1 MNSPHPH
8 SAAPSR
14 PRIGWILSGGRERA
28 SSRLQG
34 YCIHEWLARN
44 GVASEI
50 IADHCMAMDSA
61 CSFGFVRSL
70 WRLRRSEAT
79 HVIVESPTY
88 VMDYLAMAARK
99 WGKGVLAVRCDRHSG
114 DYDAMYDLTILPTQG
129 LKEALGIRQ
138 AAVIDDM
145 VEIPPSLHKTD
156 YASPSPIKV
165 AWVGHADYEPYIT
178 ELVDALMRKREIA
191 SRFAFELISRGKFAT
206 KQWAEE
212 SVAQDILSCDIALI
226 SVPKGPWYVNKSI
239 NRLAMMFSLAMPV
252 IASPIPSYQ
261 TLGTHGT
268 NVLFAGST
276 EEIAASLLALQSE
289 AERRRLGVNAK
300 RALGDRYSP
309 DRIVPQWLDALRS
322 VPFPSSSPSKMNRRL
337 RVLSTAVNAIAEA
350 CFVLPKNPRPA
361 TEPESCHK

>member
-1 MNSPHPH
+1 MNFIHHKQPVPSAPHV
-8 SAAPSR
+8 
-14 PRIGWILSGGRERA
+14 GWILSGGRERA

-34 YCIHEWLARN
+34 YCIHEWLGRN

-50 IADHCMAMDSA
+50 IAAHCMAMGSA
-61 CSFGFVRSL
+61 YGFGFMRSL
-70 WRLRRSEAT
+70 WRLRRSETT
-79 HVIVESPTY
+79 HIVVESPTY
-88 VMDYLAMAARK
+88 IMDYLALAARK
-99 WGKGVLAVRCDRHSG
+99 WGKGVLAVRCDRHAG

-138 AAVIDDM
+138 AVVIDDM

-156 YASPSPIKV
+156 YASPAPIKV

-178 ELVDALMRKREIA
+178 ELVNALMQKREIA

-226 SVPKGPWYVNKSI
+226 SMPQGPWYVNKST

-252 IASPIPSYQ
+252 IAPPIPSYQ

-268 NVLFAGST
+268 NVLFAEST
-276 EEIAASLLALQSE
+276 EEIAAGLLALQSE
-289 AERRRLGVNAK
+289 AERRRLGVNAR
-300 RALGDRYSP
+300 RALGDRCRP
-309 DRIVPQWLDALRS
+309 DRIGPQWLEAIRS
-322 VPFPSSSPSKMNRRL
+322 VSSPSSSVPKMNRRL
-337 RVLSTAVNAIAEA
+337 RILCTAVNAVAKA
-350 CFVLPKNPRPA
+350 CFLLPKNSRSA
-361 TEPESCHK
+361 K